1 MVKLSDAIKVWQIL
15 RSFPGLPVIGRR
27 GRIWVVGAWQC
38 VAVLHMAP
46 KKRWTPQAAAVAG
59 FSIHNFFK
67 PPPAAPTF
75 FAFTAFLYS
84 QAWSSQGQLIYR
96 PGLNL
101 SRVLIW
107 YSLLPKVREGH

>member
-1 MVKLSDAIKVWQIL
+1 
-15 RSFPGLPVIGRR
+15 
-27 GRIWVVGAWQC
+27 
-38 VAVLHMAP
+38 MAP

-107 YSLLPKVREGH
+107 YSLLFLMSAILKGGTKVYGMHKAYA